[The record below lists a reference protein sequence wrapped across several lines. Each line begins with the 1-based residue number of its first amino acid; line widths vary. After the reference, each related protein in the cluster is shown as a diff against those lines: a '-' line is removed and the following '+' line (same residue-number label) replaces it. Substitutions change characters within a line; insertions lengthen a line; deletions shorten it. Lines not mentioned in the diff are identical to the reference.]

1 MCKHCWLA
9 ARTDLITQLLAL
21 FICICDRPFPACC
34 MGLVLKM
41 MSRFLLMHL
50 RKSIEAP
57 NRATIEVSLT
67 FWPPQ
72 LGISLV
78 RTILCQPQ
86 VETTFTHYSH
96 SRQSCLVLGKLRAVV
111 LWKHNLPFDS
121 FVETVSPGCDV
132 DRVTN
137 FSGAIL

>member
-1 MCKHCWLA
+1 M
-9 ARTDLITQLLAL
+9 
-21 FICICDRPFPACC
+21 
-34 MGLVLKM
+34 
-41 MSRFLLMHL
+41 MHL
-50 RKSIEAP
+50 WKSIEAP
-57 NRATIEVSLT
+57 DRATTGISLT

-72 LGISLV
+72 LEITLV

-86 VETTFTHYSH
+86 VDTTFTDYPH

-111 LWKHNLPFDS
+111 LWKHRLPFGS